1 MRPWAHPVT
10 HENPASFAFRFTQQE
25 TGNPKPETLFSEQ
38 MPAFPG
44 GRKAMKAAISYRST
58 VIMCAAIFAGI
69 VSLAG
74 RGMPPDPDLSE
85 LSRSFANPPDD
96 SRIMMRWWWFGPA
109 VTNAELEREMKLM
122 KEGGIGGFEVQPVYP
137 VALDDPAAGIRNVPY
152 LSDEFLESLRFTAD
166 KAHELGLRMDLTLGS
181 GWPFGGAQVPIQ
193 DAAGKLRI
201 VRTRISAGA
210 RNLPLPKIGLG
221 EKLLAIFLHTQNS
234 AEEPREL
241 TEIKDEAVII
251 PANEASQEAIFF
263 ISSHTGMKVKRA
275 AVGAE
280 GFVLNHYDRGAVEGY
295 LKNVGDRLMQALR
308 PSSPYSIFCDS
319 LEVYESDWTG
329 DFLEEFQKRR
339 GYDLKPHL
347 PALVL
352 DLGPRTASVRYDWGK
367 TLTELFNE
375 RFMVPVHAWS
385 QKNHARFRI
394 QGYGIPPATVASNA
408 HADLAEGEGSQ
419 WKTLSATRWA
429 SSASHLFGR
438 AVTSSETWTWLHS
451 PVFRATPLDMKAE
464 ADRHFLQ
471 GVNQLIGHGWP
482 YSPENA
488 EYPGW
493 RFYAAGAFNEKNPW
507 WIVMPDITRYLQRC
521 SYLLRQGRPA
531 NDVAFYLPVSDA
543 YAAFSPGRVNLIE
556 GLRNRIGPDAV
567 EAVLDAGWNFDFFD
581 DDVLKQIGKVE
592 KGALVLS
599 PNRYRAVVLPNVER
613 IPLET
618 LKMFDQFVRSGGVV
632 IASKRLP
639 ESAPGFMTG
648 GSDNAEI
655 RRISRNL
662 FSSSAKRSQFI
673 ANEKTLLAGAL
684 RNMLQPDV
692 KFSPEA
698 PEMGFVHRTTENAE
712 IYFLANTSNAPI
724 KTEASFRVIGMKA
737 EWWDPMSGKIIPA
750 AVSFKRKD
758 RTAVALDLE
767 PYGSLFLVFSKR
779 AGRAPVAAMP
789 SAPAS
794 IDLSEGWRISIG
806 TVVKTMERLSSWTD
820 DDATRNFSGVA
831 VYEKSISVP
840 ANMLKRG
847 VALWLDFGDVRAL
860 TETSGRSNGM
870 QAWFEGPVREAA
882 VVYINE
888 KRAGSVWCPPYRVE
902 VTGSL
907 KVGENKIRIQVAN
920 TAINNMAGK
929 PLPDYRQL
937 NQRYGVRFEPQDMD
951 KIKPVASGLLG
962 PIRLLAEPANTNQ

>member
-1 MRPWAHPVT
+1 
-10 HENPASFAFRFTQQE
+10 
-25 TGNPKPETLFSEQ
+25 
-38 MPAFPG
+38 
-44 GRKAMKAAISYRST
+44 MKAAISYRSA
-58 VIMCAAIFAGI
+58 VIILAALITGI
-69 VSLAG
+69 ISLAG
-74 RGMPPDPDLSE
+74 RGTSPNQDISE
-85 LSRSFANPPDD
+85 MSRSFANPPDD
-96 SRIMMRWWWFGPA
+96 SRIMMRWWWFGPT
-109 VTNAELEREMKLM
+109 VNKAELEREMKLM

-166 KAHELGLRMDLTLGS
+166 KAKELGLRMDLTLGS
-181 GWPFGGAQVPIQ
+181 GWPFGGAQVPVK

-210 RNLPLPKIGLG
+210 RSLPLPKIGAD
-221 EKLLAIFLHTQNS
+221 EKLLAVFLHAQNQT
-234 AEEPREL
+234 EEPREL
-241 TEIKDEAVII
+241 TEIKDDAVIL
-251 PANEASQEAIFF
+251 PANEGSQEVIFF
-263 ISSHTGMKVKRA
+263 ISGHTGMKVKRA
-275 AVGAE
+275 AFGAE
-280 GFVLNHYDRGAVEGY
+280 GFVLNHYDRNAVEGY

-308 PSSPYSIFCDS
+308 PGSPYAIFCDS

-329 DFLEEFQKRR
+329 DFLQEFQKRR

-352 DLGPRTASVRYDWGK
+352 DLGPQTAAVRYDWGK
-367 TLTELFNE
+367 TLTELFDE
-375 RFMVPVHAWS
+375 RFMVPVHEWS
-385 QKNHARFRI
+385 QKNNTRFRV

-429 SSASHLFGR
+429 SSANHLFGR

-543 YAAFSPGRVNLIE
+543 YASFSPGRVNLIE
-556 GLRNRIGPDAV
+556 GLRARVGSDAIQ
-567 EAVLDAGWNFDFFD
+567 AVLNAGFNFDSFD
-581 DDVLKQIGKVE
+581 DSVLKRTGKVE
-592 KGALVLS
+592 NGELVLGS
-599 PNRYRAVVLPNVER
+599 NRYRAVVLPNVEH

-639 ESAPGFMTG
+639 ESAPGFMIS

-655 RRISRNL
+655 RRISQNL

-673 ANEKTLLAGAL
+673 ANEKTQLAGAL
-684 RNMLQPDV
+684 RNRLQPDV
-692 KFSPEA
+692 ECTPEA

-712 IYFLANTSNAPI
+712 IYFLANTSNVPI
-724 KTEASFRVIGMKA
+724 KTEASFRVIGMRA

-750 AVSFKRKD
+750 TFSFESKD
-758 RTAVALDLE
+758 RNTVILDLE
-767 PYGSLFLVFSKR
+767 PYGSRFLVFSK
-779 AGRAPVAAMP
+779 AALLP
-789 SAPAS
+789 LAKVGSFIALPAL
-794 IDLSEGWRISIG
+794 DLSEGWRVSFG
-806 TVVKTMERLSSWTD
+806 THVKTMEHLSSWTD
-820 DDATRNFSGVA
+820 DDATRTFSGAA
-831 VYEKSISVP
+831 VYEKRISVP
-840 ANMLKRG
+840 AYMLLPDF
-847 VALWLDFGDVRAL
+847 ALWLDFGDVRAL
-860 TETSGRSNGM
+860 TETPGKSSGM

-888 KRAGSVWCPPYRVE
+888 RRAGSVWSPPYRVE
-902 VTGSL
+902 VTGLL
-907 KVGENKIRIQVAN
+907 KAGDNIIRILVAN

-937 NQRYGVRFEPQDMD
+937 NQRYGTRFEPQDMD
-951 KIKPVASGLLG
+951 KVKPVASGLLG
-962 PIRLLAEPANTNQ
+962 PIRLTAGAANTN